1 MTVAC
6 MLRRPLL
13 TQAPHTPLF
22 NPMSLKSIG
31 DCEAEV
37 RRAEEAAAA
46 AERQLAELRVE
57 RDRLQN
63 SRKEVW
69 RSEEELRGRVQ
80 ALQGEL
86 KKRRAAR
93 GMG

>member
-1 MTVAC
+1 M
-6 MLRRPLL
+6 
-13 TQAPHTPLF
+13 
-22 NPMSLKSIG
+22 
-31 DCEAEV
+31 

-86 KKRRAAR
+86 KKRRAVR
-93 GMG
+93 GVG